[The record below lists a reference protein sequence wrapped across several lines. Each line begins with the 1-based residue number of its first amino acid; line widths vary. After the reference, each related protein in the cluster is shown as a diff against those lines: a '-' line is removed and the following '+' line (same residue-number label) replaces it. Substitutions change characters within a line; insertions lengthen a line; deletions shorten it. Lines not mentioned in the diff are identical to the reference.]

1 MRVSLLSL
9 NLVVILGLSPLLVS
23 YGEAGSPASK
33 VRIVAYINESSGC
46 QQTTV
51 QYLKDYARNQH
62 GAVSL
67 EIVDF
72 GTEEGFARWHGDG
85 FSCQT
90 IVVNGSCQ
98 LRLGSGNGARIV
110 VFRMP
115 EGVRWTF
122 DDLAAVLAQELK
134 SPRSSVLSDA
144 EALALAKRT
153 PVASRQSKSNG
164 KPVGEVVVAAQTVFR
179 FSSSLDGKSAV
190 TRAEEAASALKKLYD
205 RGLQSDEVQV
215 AAGRVGKGVAGVI
228 VARGQPIAV
237 VGDAEA
243 DLIKRKPIQAAQFWA
258 FNLRDALRLLEGPK
272 DRVAPGGQ
280 PPGAPTDPN
289 VRN

>member
-1 MRVSLLSL
+1 
-9 NLVVILGLSPLLVS
+9 
-23 YGEAGSPASK
+23 
-33 VRIVAYINESSGC
+33 
-46 QQTTV
+46 
-51 QYLKDYARNQH
+51 
-62 GAVSL
+62 
-67 EIVDF
+67 
-72 GTEEGFARWHGDG
+72 
-85 FSCQT
+85 
-90 IVVNGSCQ
+90 
-98 LRLGSGNGARIV
+98 LGSGDGARIV
-110 VFRMP
+110 VFWMP

-190 TRAEEAASALKKLYD
+190 TRAEEAASALRKLYD
-205 RGLQSDEVQV
+205 SGLQSDEVQV
-215 AAGRVGKGVAGVI
+215 AAGSVGKGVAGVI

-243 DLIKRKPIQAAQFWA
+243 DLIKRKPIQAARFWA

>member
-1 MRVSLLSL
+1 MRFSSLGL
-9 NLVVILGLSPLLVS
+9 NLVVLLGLSPLPVS
-23 YGEAGSPASK
+23 YGEAGAPASK
-33 VRIVAYINESSGC
+33 VRVVAYINESVGC
-46 QQTTV
+46 QKATV
-51 QYLKDYARNQH
+51 QYLKDYARDQH

-72 GTEEGFARWHGDG
+72 GTEEGFARWRGDG
-85 FSCQT
+85 FSCQA
-90 IVVNGSCQ
+90 IVINGSCRF
-98 LRLGSGNGARIV
+98 RLGSGDGERIV

-122 DDLAAVLAQELK
+122 DDLAAVLAEELK

-144 EALALAKRT
+144 QALALAKRT

-179 FSSSLDGKSAV
+179 FSSSFDGKSAV
-190 TRAEEAASALKKLYD
+190 TRATEAASALRKMYD
-205 RGLQSDEVQV
+205 SGLQSDEVHV
-215 AAGRVGKGVAGVI
+215 AAARVGNKVAGVI

-243 DLIKRKPIQAAQFWA
+243 DLIKHKPIQAAQFWA
-258 FNLRDALRLLEGPK
+258 FNLRDALRLLEREK
-272 DRVAPGGQ
+272 DRAAPGRQPPVAP
-280 PPGAPTDPN
+280 ADPN
-289 VRN
+289 ARN

>member
-1 MRVSLLSL
+1 MRVSSLGL
-9 NLVVILGLSPLLVS
+9 NLVVILGLSPLLVCC
-23 YGEAGSPASK
+23 GEAGAPASK
-33 VRIVAYINESSGC
+33 VRIVAYINVSSGC

-72 GTEEGFARWHGDG
+72 GTDEGFARWRDDG
-85 FSCQT
+85 FDCQT
-90 IVVNGSCQ
+90 IVVNGSSQ
-98 LRLGSGNGARIV
+98 FRLGSGAGARIV
-110 VFRMP
+110 VFQMP
-115 EGVRWTF
+115 EGVRWSF

-190 TRAEEAASALKKLYD
+190 TRAEEAASALRKLVD
-205 RGLQSDEVQV
+205 SGLQSDEVQV
-215 AAGRVGKGVAGVI
+215 AAGKVGKGVVGVI

-243 DLIKRKPIQAAQFWA
+243 DLIQRKPIQAARFWA
-258 FNLRDALRLLEGPK
+258 FNLRDALRLLEREK
-272 DRVAPGGQ
+272 DRVAPG
-280 PPGAPTDPN
+280 GAPTDPN